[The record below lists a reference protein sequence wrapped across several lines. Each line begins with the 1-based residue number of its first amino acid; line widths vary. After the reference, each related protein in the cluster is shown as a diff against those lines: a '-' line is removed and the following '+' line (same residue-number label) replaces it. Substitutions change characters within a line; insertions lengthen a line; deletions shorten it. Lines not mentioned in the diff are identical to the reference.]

1 MRSHDETA
9 QPLAEGRTGNVTKF
23 RQAQTAQ
30 VQAVALVHQVI
41 PGVHVGIAGLE
52 AEWRLRPLKMQEKID
67 HMTSAELQ
75 AVIAELRPPDVCDLV
90 ERDHDILAARQAC
103 DSLAEQLRQARMDE
117 TNASRQMDNWRS
129 AHPFRAITH
138 DLGLMPSRFL
148 AECEEIRVG
157 AEAEVLK
164 LALRVHDAAEHAAN
178 RENEVEARI
187 RLEQAPVRDYMAE
200 LERLKQQKAA
210 REVAQRWQ
218 TQELDDALVAF
229 TTHALKREMRAYGYG
244 DGGTHWQALPES
256 LRITIDNFNRLPRET
271 RPAVLEED
279 AKKLMQELCL
289 SGEQGLDQGN
299 VALTMTSQSV
309 RRSGW
314 RGL

>member
-1 MRSHDETA
+1 
-9 QPLAEGRTGNVTKF
+9 
-23 RQAQTAQ
+23 
-30 VQAVALVHQVI
+30 
-41 PGVHVGIAGLE
+41 
-52 AEWRLRPLKMQEKID
+52 
-67 HMTSAELQ
+67 
-75 AVIAELRPPDVCDLV
+75 
-90 ERDHDILAARQAC
+90 
-103 DSLAEQLRQARMDE
+103 MDE

-148 AECEEIRVG
+148 AEREEIRVG

-164 LALRVHDAAEHAAN
+164 LASRVHDAAEHAAN

-299 VALTMTSQSV
+299 VSLTMTSQSV